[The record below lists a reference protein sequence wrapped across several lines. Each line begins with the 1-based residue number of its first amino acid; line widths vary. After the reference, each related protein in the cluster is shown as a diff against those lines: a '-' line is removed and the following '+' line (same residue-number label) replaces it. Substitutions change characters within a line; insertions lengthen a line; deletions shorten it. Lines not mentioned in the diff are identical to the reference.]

1 MNLGELGHPRG
12 SAAESLPGRYGKT
25 IGIVRAK
32 RLGRTGAGAGS
43 LRADDSL
50 DGVIAYLRGI
60 GWSLLVTYWEN
71 GGSLDARKL
80 DALPDTVDG
89 ILIDGGGIPAPL
101 LRRLAVRVPVVMIGG
116 TPDGRGPDSV
126 TADAPAGQGRLLGQ
140 RACARLIERIAAQ
153 ALPIAAEL
161 VPGELAIGAGCYIS
175 ASTQPLSWRRVRTSE
190 TESQ

>member
-1 MNLGELGHPRG
+1 MNLGELGHPRD
-12 SAAESLPGRYGKT
+12 SAAGSLPGRYGKT

-32 RLGRTGAGAGS
+32 RLGRAGADAGY

-60 GWSLLVTYWEN
+60 GWSLLVTYWD

-101 LRRLAVRVPVVMIGG
+101 LRRLAVQGAGRHDRGNS
-116 TPDGRGPDSV
+116 GRG
-126 TADAPAGQGRLLGQ
+126 
-140 RACARLIERIAAQ
+140 
-153 ALPIAAEL
+153 
-161 VPGELAIGAGCYIS
+161 
-175 ASTQPLSWRRVRTSE
+175 RT
-190 TESQ
+190 

>member
-1 MNLGELGHPRG
+1 VNLGELGHPRG

-32 RLGRTGAGAGS
+32 RLGRTGADAGS
-43 LRADDSL
+43 LSADDSL
-50 DGVIAYLRGI
+50 DGAIAYLRGI
-60 GWSLLVTYWEN
+60 GWSLLVTYWD

-89 ILIDGGGIPAPL
+89 ILIDGGGIPASL
-101 LRRLAVRVPVVMIGG
+101 LQRLAVRVPVVMIGG
-116 TPDGRGPDSV
+116 TPDGRGHVGV
-126 TADAPAGQGRLLGQ
+126 TADAPAGQRRLLGK
-140 RACARLIERIAAQ
+140 RACARLIQRIAAQ
-153 ALPIAAEL
+153 ATPIAAEL
-161 VPGELAIGAGCYIS
+161 VPGELTIGAGCYIS